1 MCIFLKYNLKNF
13 MVFKEGHEHRINSS
27 VMSLQYIYAI
37 QNAVDLF
44 EDYGWTAEAE
54 K

>member
-1 MCIFLKYNLKNF
+1 